1 LAQSDQP
8 QRLRPSGSFETKIV
22 DLVNG
27 YEYVP
32 LALKF
37 PDHILDTRSLPAQD
51 QDRLAVLAFIEY
63 IQTFQEAI
71 DKELIV
77 PFDTGKYYVGKLDLS
92 DAIYGFAYLL
102 NESLREKSLAPVG
115 RKLANIGGVHNLLRN
130 ISSCLGFCNLALAGY
145 EDKPF
150 SLAHLIDE
158 RPSGFLAPLTDAEWQ
173 MLSEKAVADM
183 LERRQLKC
191 KSDENHNLY
200 YYDNEDVTNF
210 RLPFG
215 VNRNNQ
221 FCHFFGSPQKYPFA
235 NDEAKRAAQ
244 AIVAAE
250 KVRLNQF
257 LEALQG
263 TLRFLDRLTRLPQ
276 YQEVQLP
283 LVHANRAILAQELIT
298 FLTSL
303 LEESIPVQEEPEM
316 KSGKQIRIVESNVT
330 LPATDSLQLLKDEDD
345 DEYDEEEEDY
355 IVTPPAFAFTPSSTA
370 QAPAFQEPERYQP
383 TRKQQTTAEQGKSIL
398 GYDIQ
403 TNEPV
408 KIAQASRRQGLYI
421 LGLQGYGKSGLL
433 ENLIIQDIKQGI
445 GVCVLDPKRELTDN
459 VIARLPDREKERK
472 VILLDIADYLYPF
485 GINLFAC
492 SDPTNPLAVQTIVD
506 QVRHIFEKL
515 LGVSEETQLIL
526 EYLYNCTYTLVVN
539 PGYTMADMPLLLTNK
554 KCRQK
559 LVANVTD
566 IDVLDF
572 WEQYEQKHRQSDE
585 IASTIRRV
593 RRLLQPLIRP
603 IVGQATTT
611 VDLRTVMDE
620 GKILLV
626 KLNSRQLEQASRLI
640 GSMIVAL
647 ILQASANRLTK
658 KQFNLYADE
667 FQHFATEDFATL
679 IEEARYAG
687 IGVAMAHQNRGQL
700 ELSDKQADANLKQR
714 TLSVGNLVV
723 FRVPTDADELARQF
737 PQKPPD
743 PEPEWIEEADGEKED
758 ILVIPV
764 NPLEYLIRG
773 RFIPTNKRTREAVRD
788 IQYWPMIPTELIDE
802 LLIAVME
809 RKITIGS
816 APFVQHMEGII
827 IGHRVRYGLLM
838 EEIIGSRA
846 RGRSSDYE
854 EYYGAENMPEIKR
867 LYWNAMHEVIFHPEK
882 SEQIEQEFYASFDAL
897 PVVPIRRRVA
907 EMNRGIIAGYY
918 YKVFFPLTVGG
929 INDYFERRRN
939 LVRSEQL
946 LFRRIPDIIALC
958 EGVLEEP
965 VRVPTG
971 QKQLAPKKH
980 LYIPSRRPEQDMIA
994 EVARLL
1000 RKLPLYTARVM
1011 VTTQTG
1017 LEEHTIRTLKPEVG
1031 LYGTVLQERIARIQ
1045 AHNRTPD
1052 EKGISYCR
1060 PRRGVEAE
1068 ILVRQGQFREPH
1080 EETPISRH
1088 PQR

>member
-1 LAQSDQP
+1 MCVTSTGLKSGDAVEQSDQP
-8 QRLRPSGSFETKIV
+8 QRELIPATTSH
-22 DLVNG
+22 LQQQ
-27 YEYVP
+27 
-32 LALKF
+32 
-37 PDHILDTRSLPAQD
+37 DTCSLPED
-51 QDRLAVLAFIEY
+51 QDRLAVLAFIKY

-77 PFDTGKYYVGKLDLS
+77 PFDTGKYYVGKYDLS
-92 DAIYGFAYLL
+92 DAVYGFAYLL
-102 NESLREKSLAPVG
+102 NESLREKPLAPIG
-115 RKLANIGGVHNLLRN
+115 RKLANIGGVQTLIRN
-130 ISSCLGFCNLALAGY
+130 ISSYLGFCNLALAGY

-158 RPSGFLAPLTDAEWQ
+158 RPSGFLEPLTDAEWQ
-173 MLSEKAVADM
+173 MLSAKAVADM

-191 KSDENHNLY
+191 KSDKNHNLY

-210 RLPFG
+210 TLPFG

-221 FCHFFGSPQKYPFA
+221 FCHFFGSTQEYPFA
-235 NDEAKRAAQ
+235 NDEAKHAAQ

-276 YQEVQLP
+276 YQKVQLP
-283 LVHANRAILAQELIT
+283 LVNANRAIIDKELIT

-303 LEESIPVQEEPEM
+303 LEDSIPVQ
-316 KSGKQIRIVESNVT
+316 
-330 LPATDSLQLLKDEDD
+330 D
-345 DEYDEEEEDY
+345 DEYDEADEVEDSDDKGTEQESNIFRDIFERTREEVPDTHKTTQQTT
-355 IVTPPAFAFTPSSTA
+355 VPT
-370 QAPAFQEPERYQP
+370 FQEPDRYQS
-383 TRKQQTTAEQGKSIL
+383 TRKQQTTAEQGYSIL

-506 QVRHIFEKL
+506 QVKHIFEKL

-640 GSMIVAL
+640 GSIIVAL

-687 IGVAMAHQNRGQL
+687 IGITMAHQNRGQL
-700 ELSDKQADANLKQR
+700 ELSEKQADANLKQR
-714 TLSVGNLVV
+714 TVSVGNLAV

-743 PEPEWIEEADGEKED
+743 PEPEWIEEEDGQEEV
-758 ILVIPV
+758 IRVIPY

-788 IQYWPMIPTELIDE
+788 IQHWSSIPTELIDE

-816 APFVQHMEGII
+816 APFVQ
-827 IGHRVRYGLLM
+827 RM
-838 EEIIGSRA
+838 EEIIIGSRE
-846 RGRSSDYE
+846 RDRQLIEKIIGSRVRDRSSDYE
-854 EYYGAENMPEIKR
+854 EYYGTENMPEIKR
-867 LYWNAMHEVIFHPEK
+867 LFWNSMHEVVFHPEK

-897 PVVPIRRRVA
+897 PVVLIRRQGTK
-907 EMNRGIIAGYY
+907 MNRGIIAGYY
-918 YKVFFPLTVGG
+918 YEDFFPLTEGW
-929 INDYFERRRN
+929 INFYFERRRE

-946 LFRRIPDIIALC
+946 LFRRIPDIITLC

-965 VRVPTG
+965 VRVPAG

-980 LYIPSRRPEQDMIA
+980 LYVPSRRTEQDMIA

-1031 LYGTVLQERIARIQ
+1031 LYGTALQERIARIQ

-1060 PRRGVEAE
+1060 PRREVEAE
-1068 ILVRQGQFREPH
+1068 ILVRQGQYREPH